1 MKSGKFQ
8 GQQDAVGVV
17 MTLVSESRGRSAQH
31 SPIIPKN
38 MICNEDMHEPSRSHQ
53 ATSVEVYAL

>member
-1 MKSGKFQ
+1 MESGKFQ

-31 SPIIPKN
+31 SPIIPKK

-53 ATSVEVYAL
+53 ATSIKVYAL